1 MQAVTLLALVA
12 LLAASPC
19 IAAEASQLDS
29 SGDPT
34 TVEAQA
40 ALFRPRDS
48 ALLAASALPNLDIW
62 SRGLSDPKVQPP
74 SDRAVGLNIRPLPV
88 AGFAIGWEVRRA
100 STPDAVSESD
110 MSWKYSW
117 ERASQQ
123 AGTVSLGFTAGGT
136 VGLLRS
142 AVSQHL
148 TSYMAVSL
156 GKVASLW
163 NSELRLSP
171 ELAFDALSRTWTMA
185 ATPELKAETL
195 LSEPD
200 ARLRSAVN
208 LKLGYRLS
216 PELKPALAVG
226 VEWKVTPV
234 L

>member
-1 MQAVTLLALVA
+1 MQAIALSALAALV
-12 LLAASPC
+12 AASPC
-19 IAAEASQLDS
+19 LAAEASQLDS

-40 ALFRPRDS
+40 ALFRPRDGAPS
-48 ALLAASALPNLDIW
+48 AASGVPNLNIW
-62 SRGLSDPKVQPP
+62 SRGLSDPKIQPP

-88 AGFAIGWEVRRA
+88 DGLAIGWEVRRA
-100 STPDAVSESD
+100 STLDAASESD

-123 AGTVSLGFTAGGT
+123 PGTVSLGFTAGGT

-142 AVSQHL
+142 AVSQQL

-156 GKVASLW
+156 GKVASSW
-163 NSELRLSP
+163 NSQLRLSP
-171 ELAFDALSRTWTMA
+171 ELAFDALSRTWTIA

-200 ARLRSAVN
+200 ARLRSAMN
-208 LKLGYRLS
+208 FRLGYRLS
-216 PELKPALAVG
+216 PELKPTLAVG
-226 VEWKVTPV
+226 VEWKVTPAM
-234 L
+234 